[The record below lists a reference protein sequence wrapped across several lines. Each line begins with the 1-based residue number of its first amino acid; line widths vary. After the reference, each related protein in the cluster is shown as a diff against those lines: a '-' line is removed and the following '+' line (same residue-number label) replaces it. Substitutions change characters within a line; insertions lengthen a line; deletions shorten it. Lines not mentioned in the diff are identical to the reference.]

1 MLILPLIRAIGTEV
15 LSIFI
20 VDTPVSLFYDVPT
33 DLNELDLIA
42 KGGEMGKQLNDRA
55 VTVILSNEIGY
66 ERIAMACSASFAQM
80 FGCSPERIED
90 LKTVVAEAAIN
101 AMEHGNKGRADA
113 RVIVY
118 MNCRDDAINVSVID
132 EGDGIKELP
141 PNPNTER
148 IIDELD
154 PPTGFGVFLINQ
166 LADKVEYNQMTDEGH
181 AVRMA
186 INMR

>member
-1 MLILPLIRAIGTEV
+1 MAAADCNYV
-15 LSIFI
+15 
-20 VDTPVSLFYDVPT
+20 
-33 DLNELDLIA
+33 DLIA
-42 KGGEMGKQLNDRA
+42 KGGKMGKRLNNRMVA
-55 VTVILSNEIGY
+55 VILSNEIGY
-66 ERIAMACSASFAQM
+66 ERIAMACSASFAQL

-118 MNCRDDAINVSVID
+118 LNCHDSVINVSVID
-132 EGDGIKELP
+132 EGDGIKEFP
-141 PNPNTER
+141 PDPDTER

-154 PPTGFGVFLINQ
+154 PPIGYGVFLINQ
-166 LADKVEYNQMTDEGH
+166 LSDKVQFNQMTDEGH

-186 INMR
+186 INMQ

>member
-1 MLILPLIRAIGTEV
+1 MRLF
-15 LSIFI
+15 FI
-20 VDTPVSLFYDVPT
+20 MAMT
-33 DLNELDLIA
+33 DLNYLELIT
-42 KGGEMGKQLNDRA
+42 KGGEMGKKLNDRNVA
-55 VTVILSNEIGY
+55 VILSNEIGY

-101 AMEHGNKGRADA
+101 AMEHGNMGRTDA

-118 MNCRDDAINVSVID
+118 MNCREGAINVSVID
-132 EGDGIKELP
+132 EGDGIKEFP
-141 PNPNTER
+141 PNPNTAR
-148 IIDELD
+148 IIDNLD

-181 AVRMA
+181 AVRME
-186 INMR
+186 INMK

>member
-1 MLILPLIRAIGTEV
+1 
-15 LSIFI
+15 
-20 VDTPVSLFYDVPT
+20 
-33 DLNELDLIA
+33 
-42 KGGEMGKQLNDRA
+42 MGKQLNDRNVA
-55 VTVILSNEIGY
+55 VILSNELGY

-101 AMEHGNKGRADA
+101 AMQHGNKGRADA

-118 MNCRDDAINVSVID
+118 MNCRDSVINVSVID
-132 EGDGIKELP
+132 EGDGIKEFP
-141 PNPNTER
+141 PDPDTER

-154 PPTGFGVFLINQ
+154 PPIGYGVFLINQ
-166 LADKVEYNQMTDEGH
+166 LADKVQFNQMTDEGH

-186 INMR
+186 VNMR